1 MIPRPLLMAATL
13 LTVAC
18 ASAEAPNPD
27 AREPAIGPPPIQA
40 PASVMGEI
48 VGRNVMW
55 GDFFARGDAESLARM
70 YTPNAVLMT
79 PQGDLVGTDAI
90 RDHFI
95 LLFATRTDSIL
106 STSTAT
112 EALDVAGPSAY
123 ETGTLIRTQTPL
135 SDTTAP
141 PRETRLRYSTWW
153 ERAADGQWLIR
164 RSLRAP

>member
-1 MIPRPLLMAATL
+1 MRLIPHRLMIGATL
-13 LTVAC
+13 LTAAC
-18 ASAEAPNPD
+18 GKPEVP
-27 AREPAIGPPPIQA
+27 EPAIGPPPIQA
-40 PASVMGEI
+40 PASVMAEI

-55 GDFFARGDAESLARM
+55 GELFARGDAEALARM

-95 LLFATRTDSIL
+95 LLAATRTDTIL
-106 STSTAT
+106 STNTAT
-112 EALDVAGPSAY
+112 EALDVAGPSGY
-123 ETGTLIRTQTPL
+123 ETGTLIRTLRPRG
-135 SDTTAP
+135 DTTAP

>member
-1 MIPRPLLMAATL
+1 MLRHLWLGTALLSL
-13 LTVAC
+13 AC
-18 ASAEAPNPD
+18 GDRTETPAP
-27 AREPAIGPPPIQA
+27 PAPPAPPPIQA

-55 GDFFARGDAESLARM
+55 GDLFARGDAEALAQL
-70 YTPNAVLMT
+70 YAANAVLMT

-95 LLFATRTDSIL
+95 LLFATRTDTIL
-106 STSTAT
+106 GTNTAT
-112 EALDVAGPSAY
+112 EALDVAGNSAY
-123 ETGTLIRTQTPL
+123 ETGTLARTVRPL
-135 SDTTAP
+135 GDTTAP

-153 ERAADGQWLIR
+153 ERAPDGQWLIR